1 MLFNALLNS
10 ISKPNVDRSSIL
22 NRKMMYKVFG
32 VLFLLGVS
40 ILFSYL
46 QMDSLI
52 KVVKS
57 SGTIINLSGSERMLS
72 QKAALITFRMAY
84 AKDEKSKQQLK
95 ESLKSTAHLLA
106 YRQAYLENENRNPL
120 LEDPDIQKL
129 YFGSPGG
136 VHNCLKEYLDNLKTI
151 EQMPLEQVVP
161 TAPPIKSL
169 LQPEKSEHLL
179 GLLDQAVSLYE
190 QINTQNIRLY
200 GILAISVLP
209 ISLAVLFMATLY
221 VFWPILG
228 ALYRYEKQLA
238 ENEQKLRLAQEA
250 AEEGVWEVDLE
261 NNRLMGN
268 AVFYDHFGIYPQDE
282 QDLSF
287 MDFQFWREKCHPE
300 DYSMV
305 EEKFINHL
313 QGHSVDIYVESRVKH
328 QFGHWIWIRLQGKIT
343 AWSDE
348 HPSKPK
354 VISGLSKDVTTRKV
368 HEAELQLLEY
378 CFEQVNDPLY
388 LIDSSG
394 KLIKVN
400 QAACAHLEYS
410 PIELL
415 SLHKYDF
422 MIPKEDSGQSS
433 SEFKSKQA
441 WEQLWMKAKA
451 EGTVFFETIHKTQS
465 GELIPAEIR
474 GNLVNF
480 QGSEVLFVICRDI
493 SERKHWEKALKKS
506 QEKFEAIFN
515 NAHSFMGLLS
525 PEGIVLEANKTAL
538 DFAGV
543 TLEEVE
549 GQFFFNT
556 PWWEP
561 GSFGRKLL
569 IEALEKSRQGHQVRF
584 ETVHVSPAGNDV
596 AVDFILTP
604 IYDESGNIVYLL
616 PEGRDITAV
625 KLNEHQLQQ
634 SELKIALAQQSST
647 FKTKL
652 LGRVS
657 HEMRTP
663 LNGIMGFSQLALM
676 EPLADN
682 PLMKEYLDGIMGS
695 SQTLLTL
702 INDLLASAS
711 IEAGRFELKP
721 SLFELT
727 PLVNEVYRITQNI
740 IREKD
745 IVLELSMPQGPDY
758 RLYGDVV
765 RIKQILLNLLSNA
778 SKYTDKGG
786 IHLGVEILKETTD
799 QVLISLKVTDTGIGI
814 PGEKINSIFKEFEQ
828 VDSSLNRKHSGTGL
842 GLHITKSLVEQ
853 MNGAIE
859 VTSTMGL
866 GSTFQVILPLP
877 KQENDVTEK
886 NLSPATPI
894 PQKKASQ
901 SMSVLLVEDILINQ
915 KVAGQMIHKMGHHVI
930 FANNGEEAIE
940 IFKKER
946 PDLILMDIQ
955 MPVMDGLQATS
966 VIRQLEKKGSG
977 FASSGL
983 SSRVP
988 IVALTAQAAEEEKK
1002 ECLLVGMDGFLTKP
1016 LHMTELEDLIRG
1028 LQLKNQS
1035 TTRTI

>member
-1 MLFNALLNS
+1 
-10 ISKPNVDRSSIL
+10 
-22 NRKMMYKVFG
+22 MYKVFG
-32 VLFLLGVS
+32 VIFLLGVS

-72 QKAALITFRMAY
+72 QKAALITSRMAY
-84 AKDEKSKQQLK
+84 ASDDKTKQQLK
-95 ESLKSTAHLLA
+95 EVLKSTTHLLA
-106 YRQAYLENENRNPL
+106 YRQSYLENKNRNPL
-120 LEDPDIQKL
+120 LEDPEIQKL
-129 YFGSPGG
+129 YFGSPGSI
-136 VHNCLKEYLDNLKTI
+136 HNCLKEYLEHLNII
-151 EQMPLEQVVP
+151 EQMPLEQIVP
-161 TAPPIKSL
+161 TAPQVQFFLKPG
-169 LQPEKSEHLL
+169 KSEQLL
-179 GLLDQAVSLYE
+179 GLLDHSVSLYE
-190 QINTQNIRLY
+190 QINTQNIRIY

-261 NNRLMGN
+261 NQRLVGN
-268 AVFYDHFGIYPQDE
+268 AVFYDHFGIYPHDDK
-282 QDLSF
+282 DLSF
-287 MDFQFWREKCHPE
+287 MDFQFWRERCHPD

-328 QFGHWIWIRLQGKIT
+328 QFGHWIWVRLQGKIT
-343 AWSDE
+343 AWSQE
-348 HPSKPK
+348 YPSKPRI
-354 VISGLSKDVTTRKV
+354 ISGLSKDVTTRKV

-378 CFEQVNDPLY
+378 CFEQVHDPLY

-394 KLIKVN
+394 KIIKVN

-422 MIPKEDSGQSS
+422 MVPKDDSGKS
-433 SEFKSKQA
+433 SEFESKRA
-441 WEQLWMKAKA
+441 WEQLWMKAKE
-451 EGTVFFETIHKTQS
+451 EGTVFFEAIHKTQS
-465 GELIPAEIR
+465 GELILAEIR

-493 SERKHWEKALKKS
+493 SERKHWEKALKQS
-506 QEKFEAIFN
+506 QKKFEAIFN

-543 TLEEVE
+543 SLEEVE

-569 IEALEKSRQGHQVRF
+569 IEAIDKSRQGQQVRF
-584 ETVHVSPAGNDV
+584 ETVHVSPTGNDI
-596 AVDFILTP
+596 AVDFVLTP
-604 IYDESGNIVYLL
+604 IYDESGELVYLL
-616 PEGRDITAV
+616 PEGRDITVV

-676 EPLADN
+676 EPLAEN
-682 PLMKEYLDGIMGS
+682 PLMQEYLEGIMGS

-721 SLFELT
+721 SLFQLT

-745 IVLELSMPQGPDY
+745 IVLELSMPPGPDY
-758 RLYGDVV
+758 TLYGDVI

-778 SKYTDKGG
+778 AKYTDKGG

-814 PGEKINSIFKEFEQ
+814 PGDKINSIFKEFEQ

-866 GSTFQVILPLP
+866 GSIFQVILPLP
-877 KQENDVTEK
+877 KSANDVDEEVIK
-886 NLSPATPI
+886 PLAPI
-894 PQKKASQ
+894 PKKKASHA
-901 SMSVLLVEDILINQ
+901 MTVLLVEDILINQ
-915 KVAGQMIHKMGHHVI
+915 KVAGQMIHKLGHHVI

-940 IFKKER
+940 NFKKER

-955 MPVMDGLQATS
+955 MPVMDGFQATS

-1002 ECLLVGMDGFLTKP
+1002 ECLAVGMDDFLTKP
-1016 LHMTELEDLIRG
+1016 LHMAELEDLIRG

-1035 TTRTI
+1035 KTRTIS